1 MTQNVDPLTE
11 QGSIDPRDHG
21 VAETDSSTN
30 RLPAHRW
37 TCPFCDR
44 SRLVSADSEEVD
56 ESAVVNRAVAAVRG
70 HIYASDGDGHGP
82 RNVYPENFDP
92 SSLDDFVETV
102 E

>member
-1 MTQNVDPLTE
+1 M
-11 QGSIDPRDHG
+11 
-21 VAETDSSTN
+21 
-30 RLPAHRW
+30 
-37 TCPFCDR
+37 
-44 SRLVSADSEEVD
+44 SADSEEVD